1 MSAHEHGTLQAAAT
15 HLHVSQSALTKSIQR
30 LEETLGAPLF
40 DRSGRRLVL
49 NPLGQRMLR
58 RAEALLRSA
67 DDLQREADLHMH
79 AEIGEVV
86 LGVGPVVALGR
97 LPDVLTRYC
106 AAHPTVRVVVR
117 AGSTQSLVPRLM
129 EGELHFVVA
138 DHELPSGNPA
148 LHARSLGPDPI
159 GVAVRP
165 GHPLRRRR
173 KPSRC
178 WSCGTIRARGGPGA
192 SAHPSMGTAGRRG
205 GRGRGGP
212 DLRQLRGPRHRG
224 GADGHAGLRD
234 PLRARAL
241 RAHRARP
248 DVAVHLPEPGQRARR
263 AVGARPPPGAGRV
276 RADGRVRVRRRSNL
290 VRARS
295 AQQRTCRT
303 ADRPRCRSRD
313 GTSACAVRT
322 SRG

>member
-1 MSAHEHGTLQAAAT
+1 MRPAQYDLRHLRHFVSAHEHGTLQAAAT

-49 NPLGQRMLR
+49 NPLGERMLR

-173 KPSRC
+173 KPLTLLELRNYPRAAAPAPPR
-178 WSCGTIRARGGPGA
+178 IRAWA
-192 SAHPSMGTAGRRG
+192 QQDAVEAG
-205 GRGRGGP
+205 
-212 DLRQLRGPRHRG
+212 
-224 GADGHAGLRD
+224 
-234 PLRARAL
+234 
-241 RAHRARP
+241 
-248 DVAVHLPEPGQRARR
+248 VAVDLTCDNYEVLVTVAERTDTLVFGTRSVLERYER
-263 AVGARPPPGAGRV
+263 TGRV
-276 RADGRVRVRRRSNL
+276 RMLPFTYPSPASEPAVLSVR
-290 VRARS
+290 
-295 AQQRTCRT
+295 
-303 ADRPRCRSRD
+303 DRPL
-313 GTSACAVRT
+313 APAVYALMDEFEYEDAPT
-322 SRG
+322 